1 MTKEALLQERG
12 WGRNNNN
19 KKNCRNPEIEY
30 PSLSSVSCPTICPS
44 ISAAKIS
51 RSVPASFNLQPSQ
64 SPLLFI
70 LSAVRVLFCTSF
82 SQVVCQQLSLRPS
95 VCSTNRAR
103 GHFYL
108 HLFLSELT
116 DKASL
121 AEVVQFIWVIF
132 FLVIIVTVSK
142 QQPWE
147 FVTLALLWAT
157 AAVQA
162 IQLCRTSSKQEGS
175 LHT

>member
-12 WGRNNNN
+12 SGRNNNN
-19 KKNCRNPEIEY
+19 KKTTRRNPEIEY

-51 RSVPASFNLQPSQ
+51 CSVPAPFTLQPSQ

-70 LSAVRVLFCTSF
+70 LAAVRVLFCTSF

-95 VCSTNRAR
+95 VWSTNRAR
-103 GHFYL
+103 GHFCL
-108 HLFLSELT
+108 HLLLSELT

-121 AEVVQFIWVIF
+121 AEDVQLMWVIF
-132 FLVIIVTVSK
+132 FSCYYCSY
-142 QQPWE
+142 
-147 FVTLALLWAT
+147 FST
-157 AAVQA
+157 AALRV
-162 IQLCRTSSKQEGS
+162 CHVGS
-175 LHT
+175 ALSYCSCAGDPAV